1 MGGRDT
7 EGWVEGT
14 KKDGWKEQRR
24 MGGRNTEGRVEGT
37 LKDGWK
43 GH

>member
-1 MGGRDT
+1 MGGRNK

-14 KKDGWKEQRR
+14 LKDGWKEQRR
-24 MGGRNTEGRVEGT
+24 MGEGT
-37 LKDGWK
+37 KKDGWK